1 MSYDTYSMS
10 EETPSEYAAR
20 CAHDLNQSQ
29 LGVTGYTN
37 WSGDDSDEEMSEEEF
52 LEMFPSGCIW
62 G

>member
-10 EETPSEYAAR
+10 EETPAEYEAR

-29 LGVTGYTN
+29 LGSESYTN

>member
-1 MSYDTYSMS
+1 MNYETYSL

-20 CAHDLNQSQ
+20 CAYDRNQAQ
-29 LGVTGYTN
+29 LGVEGYTN
-37 WSGDDSDEEMSEEEF
+37 WSGEESDEEMSEEEF